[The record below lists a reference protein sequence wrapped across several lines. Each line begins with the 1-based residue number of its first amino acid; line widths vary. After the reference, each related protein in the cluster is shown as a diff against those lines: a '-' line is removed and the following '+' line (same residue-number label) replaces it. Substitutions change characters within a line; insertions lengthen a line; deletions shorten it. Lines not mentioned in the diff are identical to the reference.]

1 MQRRDGITFTSEVG
15 FRVGMKYRFRGSSS
29 LDSYTELSRQ
39 IAIAGG
45 YNLRDIGGYTT
56 HDQRRTRWRTLLRS
70 ASLHRLTPESWRM
83 LRGHGV
89 RTIID
94 LRRTSETGYD
104 GYLIDETFG
113 MRYQHIPLFDDDLY
127 EVVDKPARNLDELY
141 LLLLD
146 NCSAQFA
153 AILRAIAARD
163 SAPALVHCA
172 VGKDRTGL
180 AIALALG
187 VAGVDNATIADDYAL
202 SSALLE
208 PIFEEFRAYERA
220 SGGDMQ
226 RLENMLV
233 SERDTTLR
241 TLAYLDAH
249 YGGVNAY
256 LSRAGM
262 AEAELA
268 GLHAILV
275 E

>member
-1 MQRRDGITFTSEVG
+1 MD
-15 FRVGMKYRFRGSSS
+15 
-29 LDSYTELSRQ
+29 LYTEPSRQ
-39 IAIAGG
+39 IEIAGA

-56 HDQRRTRWRTLLRS
+56 RDQRRTRWRTLLRS
-70 ASLHRLTPESWRM
+70 ASLHRLTLENWRQ

-104 GYLIDETFG
+104 GYLVDETVG

-141 LLLLD
+141 RLLLD
-146 NCSAQFA
+146 NCHAQFVA
-153 AILRAIAARD
+153 VLRAIAAQD

-187 VAGVDNATIADDYAL
+187 VAGVDDATIADDYAL
-202 SSALLE
+202 SSPLLE

-220 SGGDMQ
+220 NGGDMQ

-233 SERDTTLR
+233 SERDTMLR
-241 TLAYLDAH
+241 TLAYLNAH
-249 YGGVNAY
+249 YGGINSY

-262 AEAELA
+262 AEAELVE
-268 GLHAILV
+268 LHAILV
-275 E
+275 EQERP

>member
-1 MQRRDGITFTSEVG
+1 MDRS
-15 FRVGMKYRFRGSSS
+15 
-29 LDSYTELSRQ
+29 TEPSRQ
-39 IAIAGG
+39 IEIAGA

-56 HDQRRTRWRTLLRS
+56 RDQRCTRWRTLLRS
-70 ASLHRLTPESWRM
+70 ASLHRLTLDSWRT
-83 LRGHGV
+83 LRDHGV

-94 LRRTSETGYD
+94 LRRTSETGYE
-104 GYLIDETFG
+104 GYLVDEAFG

-127 EVVDKPARNLDELY
+127 DVVDKPARTLDELY
-141 LLLLD
+141 RLLLD

-153 AILRAIAARD
+153 AVLRAIAAQD
-163 SAPALVHCA
+163 SAPALIHCA

-187 VAGVDNATIADDYAL
+187 VAGVDEATIADDYAL

-220 SGGDMQ
+220 NGGDMQ

-233 SERDTTLR
+233 SERDTMLR
-241 TLAYLDAH
+241 TLAYLDTH
-249 YGGVNAY
+249 YGGVEAY

-262 AEAELA
+262 TEAELA
-268 GLHAILV
+268 QLHAVLV

>member
-1 MQRRDGITFTSEVG
+1 MD
-15 FRVGMKYRFRGSSS
+15 
-29 LDSYTELSRQ
+29 LYTEPSRQ
-39 IAIAGG
+39 IEIAGA

-56 HDQRRTRWRTLLRS
+56 RDQRRTRWRTLLRS
-70 ASLHRLTPESWRM
+70 ASLHRLTRDSWHT

-89 RTIID
+89 RMIID

-104 GYLIDETFG
+104 GYLVDETVD

-141 LLLLD
+141 RLLLD
-146 NCSAQFA
+146 NCSTQFVA
-153 AILRAIAARD
+153 VLRAIAAQD
-163 SAPALVHCA
+163 SAPALIHCA

-187 VAGVDNATIADDYAL
+187 VAGVDDATIADDYAL

-220 SGGDMQ
+220 NGGDMQ
-226 RLENMLV
+226 RLENMLL
-233 SERDTTLR
+233 SERDTMLR
-241 TLAYLDAH
+241 TLAYLNAH
-249 YGGVNAY
+249 YGGINAY

-262 AEAELA
+262 AEAELV
-268 GLHAILV
+268 GLHALLV
-275 E
+275 EKERP

>member
-1 MQRRDGITFTSEVG
+1 
-15 FRVGMKYRFRGSSS
+15 
-29 LDSYTELSRQ
+29 LDPYTEPSRR

-45 YNLRDIGGYTT
+45 YNLRDIGGYITR
-56 HDQRRTRWRTLLRS
+56 DQRRTRWRTLLRS
-70 ASLHRLTPESWRM
+70 ASLHRLTPASWRM
-83 LRGHGV
+83 LRDHGV
-89 RTIID
+89 QTIID
-94 LRRTSETGYD
+94 LRRTSETEYD
-104 GYLIDETFG
+104 GYRVDATFG
-113 MRYQHIPLFDDDLY
+113 MRYQHIPIFDDDLY
-127 EVVDKPARNLDELY
+127 EIVDQPARNLDELY
-141 LLLLD
+141 QLLLD

-153 AILRAIAARD
+153 AVLRTIAAQN

-187 VAGVDNATIADDYAL
+187 VAGVDAATIAEDYAL
-202 SSALLE
+202 SGALLE

-233 SERDTTLR
+233 SERDTMLR

-249 YGGVNAY
+249 YGGATVY

-262 AEAELA
+262 TEAELA
-268 GLHAILV
+268 RLHAILV
-275 E
+275 D